1 VENIVDFFFRHF
13 LLLLLANPRTKYMT
27 NLYSNKVS
35 GAGGHHSKDTE
46 VGFLFCFG
54 VLFALYCYL
63 FVCFGDLS
71 YLVSWQVCLNH
82 NAVPPSSLL
91 VDVYLT

>member
-1 VENIVDFFFRHF
+1 MENIVDFFFRHF
-13 LLLLLANPRTKYMT
+13 LLLANPRTQHIT
-27 NLYSNKVS
+27 NLDSNKVS

-46 VGFLFCFG
+46 GGFLFCFG
-54 VLFALYCYL
+54 VLFALYCCYL
-63 FVCFGDLS
+63 FVCFGDLC

-82 NAVPPSSLL
+82 NDVPPSSLL